1 MTLEH
6 IGLLLSIGVAGGIGA
21 VLRHWLSNRPDAWMP
36 WGTLAAN
43 TIATVIAAS
52 ALVILELNAGLPLLV
67 SGDDWPPTLIGYT
80 LVVGLAGGMSTFS
93 TVAGQVAELIRCKH
107 WLRAVCY
114 ALASFAIP
122 STAALL
128 LVSLL

>member
-1 MTLEH
+1 MILEN

-21 VLRHWLSNRPDAWMP
+21 VLRHRLSNRSDAWMP

-43 TIATVIAAS
+43 TIAAVIAAS
-52 ALVILELNAGLPLLV
+52 ALLILELNAGLPPLV
-67 SGDDWPPTLIGYT
+67 SGEDWPPTLIGYT
-80 LVVGLAGGMSTFS
+80 VVVGLAGGMSTFS
-93 TVAGQVAELIRCKH
+93 TVAGQVAALLRDKH
-107 WLRAVCY
+107 WLRAALY

-128 LVSLL
+128 LATLL